1 MTIQEFA
8 NLTGLTVHTLRY
20 YEQIGLLGPVPRTA
34 AGHRHYGRLE
44 LDWVNFIKRL
54 KATEMP
60 LRDILRY
67 AELRQQGEG
76 TLLERQALLAEH
88 AEHAERLAQRL
99 REQQGHLTALQEKIS
114 FYQQQ
119 LSNNP

>member
-34 AGHRHYGRLE
+34 AGHRHYGRQE

-67 AELRQQGEG
+67 AELRQQGER
-76 TLLERQALLAEH
+76 TLLERQALWPSMPSVWRSDCANSR
-88 AEHAERLAQRL
+88 A
-99 REQQGHLTALQEKIS
+99 I
-114 FYQQQ
+114 
-119 LSNNP
+119 

>member
-60 LRDILRY
+60 LRDIMRY

-76 TLLERQALLAEH
+76 TLLERQALL

-119 LSNNP
+119 LANNA

>member
-1 MTIQEFA
+1 MNIGDASFRSGVSA
-8 NLTGLTVHTLRY
+8 KMIRY

-34 AGHRHYGRLE
+34 AGHRHYGRQE

-67 AELRQQGEG
+67 AELRQQGER
-76 TLLERQALLAEH
+76 TLLERQALL

-119 LSNNP
+119 LANNA

>member
-8 NLTGLTVHTLRY
+8 TLTDLTVHTLRY

-76 TLLERQALLAEH
+76 TLLERQALLS
-88 AEHAERLAQRL
+88 EHAERLAQRL
-99 REQQGHLTALQEKIS
+99 HEQQGHLTALQEKIS
-114 FYQQQ
+114 LYQQQ
-119 LSNNP
+119 LTNNP